1 MVPTC
6 IGCGA
11 MSRPG
16 ACELGCGEER
26 KLELVDAH
34 VCDELEE
41 AAAAARARCI
51 ALRAVTRRLAED
63 EPADWEAAYHSVQAE
78 ARVALREHPA
88 PQAAPDE
95 PAHVATTWWCPRCG
109 GIDAPQPCIGVCVW
123 RPVEWVRAE
132 RYAAARTRADTA
144 RESERRLRSV
154 LRTVATVTP
163 RAGQWEQSW
172 RALEGQARDIAV
184 P

>member
-41 AAAAARARCI
+41 AAAAARVRCI
-51 ALRAVTRRLAED
+51 ALQAVTRRLAED

-132 RYAAARTRADTA
+132 RYAAARTRADAA

-163 RAGQWEQSW
+163 RAGQGGQSW